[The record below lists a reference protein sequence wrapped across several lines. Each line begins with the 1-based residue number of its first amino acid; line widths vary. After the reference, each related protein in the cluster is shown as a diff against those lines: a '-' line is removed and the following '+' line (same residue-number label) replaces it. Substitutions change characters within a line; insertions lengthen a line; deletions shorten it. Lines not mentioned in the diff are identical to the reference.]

1 MKDVSVDANDIDA
14 VTDILCERLR
24 SMRMSAMAEALE
36 GQLDDPNA
44 DLRGFFERLTEIIDA
59 EWQSRYDKKFTRF
72 LKNAT
77 LRYPSADFDETI
89 YDPDRLLDAAAI
101 EQLAK
106 CEWVDEGKN
115 LLITGPTSGGKSY
128 LANAMCVA
136 ALRQFKTVRYVKAS
150 RLMGELEKAREE
162 SSYIDYLAKSA
173 KLDLLVIDDFGFMDL
188 DLDKCRDL
196 FEVIDIRD
204 GRRALIVISQVP
216 VSEWFNMFANATYA
230 EACLARMTDKRRTY
244 RLEMKGKSMRDCL
257 DNHAE

>member
-1 MKDVSVDANDIDA
+1 MSKSTLLCIVGPTACHKTEVSILLAKAMDGEIISADSVQVYTGMDIGSAKPTERERMGIPHHMIDCVPIDTPSFSVVQYRSMAAQAIEGVISRGKRPIVVGGSGLYVQALTSPLEFAIPSDPVMRAYWNSVYEASPEDA
-14 VTDILCERLR
+14 V
-24 SMRMSAMAEALE
+24 
-36 GQLDDPNA
+36 
-44 DLRGFFERLTEIIDA
+44 
-59 EWQSRYDKKFTRF
+59 
-72 LKNAT
+72 
-77 LRYPSADFDETI
+77 
-89 YDPDRLLDAAAI
+89 

-204 GRRALIVISQVP
+204 GRR
-216 VSEWFNMFANATYA
+216 
-230 EACLARMTDKRRTY
+230 
-244 RLEMKGKSMRDCL
+244 
-257 DNHAE
+257 